1 MFRQFVENGIRA
13 VAGVDGDSGVD
24 KVGHERATPSIPL
37 TQGDLDRFS
46 LFDGG
51 RLGHAA

>member
-1 MFRQFVENGIRA
+1 MLHQFVENGIRA
-13 VAGVDGDSGVD
+13 ITGVDGDIGVD
-24 KVGHERATPSIPL
+24 KVGHDRTTPSIPL
-37 TQGDLDRFS
+37 THGDLDRLS